1 LDSIANELKTIYG
14 QKRKRER
21 RKNRKRDK
29 ERIDEEKKET

>member
-21 RKNRKRDK
+21 EEIKTDK
-29 ERIDEEKKET
+29 ERINEEKKEK